1 MQHAVILQHG
11 ESIYNKQA
19 PSKQIDVNIELCGAV
34 AAACEAADA
43 YCDDVAAECDAVS
56 AYCGAVAADCG
67 CVGLLRCCAC

>member
-34 AAACEAADA
+34 AAACEAAAA
-43 YCDDVAAECDAVS
+43 YCDDMAAACEAAAAYCDAVP
-56 AYCGAVAADCG
+56 ADCG
-67 CVGLLRCCAC
+67 CVGLM